1 MTTSRSGHHRLP
13 AGLRPERYRLRL
25 RLDPTSDNYAGRV
38 EIDVLNTGSTPA
50 REVALHAEALDFDAA
65 ALVVDGA
72 RREVTPVLGPNG
84 ALTVLCEPPLPPG
97 AAATLHLSFRGE
109 MTEVPEGLYR
119 VQEND
124 AWYAFTQFE
133 PLSARRCFP
142 CFDEPDFKA
151 AFSVQLEVPRGLVA
165 LSNAPTMRID
175 AFTDFDVHHFAETAP
190 IATYLV
196 AFAVGTFDVVEAN
209 PQPGDLEVVPLRVV
223 TTRGR
228 GHLAQYALERT
239 PRILDA
245 LSRWFG
251 LPYPYEKLDLV
262 GVPNFAA
269 GAMENVGLVTFRE
282 RLVLLDADE
291 APANDRLWAQVV
303 IAHELAHMWFGN
315 LVTMRWWDDL
325 WLNEAFATWMEMDCV
340 AQVDPGLD
348 ADVEAVAETLRVMDH
363 DALTEARSI
372 RQPIVDGGDVLNAF
386 DGITYSKGAGVV
398 RMVEAWLGRDAFR
411 EGVRAYL
418 REHAHGN
425 AETADLLRALARV
438 SGQPVDEV
446 LRTWLDQPGLPVVTA
461 RLSPDG
467 LSVDLEQ
474 RRYLPDDAPSEAW
487 WHIPM
492 GLRFGTADG
501 AVHSTT
507 VLLTTRRARFPL
519 PTAVPATWLHPN
531 ADEAGYYHWAVDAAA
546 LRGLIGPQRAA
557 LTTSERLGLVEHL
570 GALFESG
577 AVGVEDYLRALD
589 ALATDTHRLVLAALC
604 SALRKLQRLFV
615 GPAQQPDFARW
626 VRRLLDPHLV
636 RLGSRPRPEDDSAER
651 LLRPLIVQTLAEADP
666 EHAVHAELR
675 DLAETLLRDSTGGD
689 PELAQSALV
698 VAALH
703 GDAAYFEAVA
713 AALRHA
719 PTPAHRAAA
728 LAAMGHAPTPTL
740 ARSALDLFLT
750 DTLRAQDFFGLVR
763 STRRLDTVQDAV
775 WSWLDAHWD
784 AVAAKLGDEACAH
797 LPSLAAGTHRVELA
811 TRVERFFAVPSR
823 RKPGLERH
831 LRQVL
836 EDIGRRARLHDR
848 VVLEFQRLLPTL

>member
-1 MTTSRSGHHRLP
+1 MTTPRSGHNRLP

-25 RLDPTSDNYAGRV
+25 RLDPASDHYSGRV
-38 EIDVLNTGSTPA
+38 EIDVLNTGAAPA
-50 REVALHAEALDFDAA
+50 EEIALHAEALVFDSAT
-65 ALVVDGA
+65 LIIDGT
-72 RREVTPVLGPNG
+72 RRDVSPLLGPQG
-84 ALTVLCEPPLPPG
+84 ALTLPCEPPLPAG
-97 AAATLHLSFRGE
+97 ANVTVELSFLGQ

-119 VQEND
+119 VQEAD

-151 AFSVQLEVPRGLVA
+151 AFSVRLEVPRGLVA

-190 IATYLV
+190 ISTYLV

-209 PQPGDLEVVPLRVV
+209 PHPDDLEAVPLRVV

-461 RLSPDG
+461 RLSADG

-474 RRYLPDDAPSEAW
+474 RRYLPDDAASDAW

-501 AVHSTT
+501 AVHTTT
-507 VLLTTRRARFPL
+507 VLLTTRRARFVL
-519 PTAVPATWLHPN
+519 PTAAPATWLHPN
-531 ADEAGYYHWAVDAAA
+531 ADEAGYYHWMVDAAA
-546 LRGLIGPQRAA
+546 LRGLLGPQRAG
-557 LTTSERLGLVEHL
+557 LTTAERLGLVEHL

-577 AVGVEDYLRALD
+577 AVAVEDYLHALD
-589 ALATDTHRLVLAALC
+589 ALASDTHRLVLGALC
-604 SALRKLQRLFV
+604 AALRKLQRLFV
-615 GPAQQPDFARW
+615 GPSQEADFARW
-626 VRRLLDPHLV
+626 VRRMLEPHLV
-636 RLGSRPRPEDDSAER
+636 RLGVRPKPEDGSAER
-651 LLRPLIVQTLAEADP
+651 LLRPLILQTLAEADADHP
-666 EHAVHAELR
+666 VHAELG
-675 DLAETLLRDSTGGD
+675 DLAQTLLRDSSGGD

-698 VAALH
+698 VAALR
-703 GDAAYFEAVA
+703 GDAAYFGALT

-728 LAAMGHAPTPTL
+728 LAALGHAPTAAL
-740 ARSALDLFLT
+740 ATTSLDLFLT
-750 DTLRAQDFFGLVR
+750 DSLRAQDFFGLVR
-763 STRRLDTVQDAV
+763 PTRRLDSVQDTV
-775 WSWLDAHWD
+775 WAWLDAHWD

-797 LPSLAAGTHRVELA
+797 LPSLAAGTHRLELA
-811 TRVERFFAVPSR
+811 TRVEHFFMPPSR

-836 EDIGRRARLHDR
+836 EDIGRRARLHHR
-848 VVLEFQRLLPTL
+848 VVAEFERLLPML